1 MASVGIVGY
10 VDVNVALVDLAQARS
25 AVQVAAKQVS
35 DLVRSLPD
43 PQALVPGLDWTV
55 GQTAAHMVA
64 AAVNY
69 PRFAIGQ
76 ATPETTID
84 LREGNLE
91 RIRQVGSEDLS
102 DLADRLVGET
112 DRYLD
117 RTAGLPADLRVP
129 FFGGVTVSLAAQT
142 GILLGEYVVH
152 GHDLA
157 RSAGKPWRIDPS
169 HAVVVIGALTTLLPR
184 YLDLEAA
191 RGVEVAYDIRIRGG
205 PRFVFRVAGNEA
217 TVEPGPSSPVDCRI
231 SADPVAFLLV
241 AYGRQAQWRPV
252 LLGRMTAWGRRPW
265 RAFALK
271 GLLVNP

>member
-1 MASVGIVGY
+1 MN
-10 VDVNVALVDLAQARS
+10 VNVVLVDLAQARS
-25 AVQVAAKQVS
+25 AVQMAAKQVS
-35 DLVRSLPD
+35 ELVRSLPD

-69 PRFAIGQ
+69 PRFATGQ
-76 ATPETTID
+76 TTPETTID

-91 RIRQVGSEDLS
+91 RIRLVGSQGLTE
-102 DLADRLVGET
+102 LADLLVGET
-112 DRYLD
+112 DRYLE
-117 RTAGLPADLRVP
+117 RTADLPADLRVP
-129 FFGGVTVSLAAQT
+129 FFGGVTVNLAAQT

-157 RSAGKPWRIDPS
+157 RSAGRPWRIDPS
-169 HAVVVIGALTTLLPR
+169 HAVTVIGALTTVLPR

-191 RGVEVAYDIRIRGG
+191 RGVKVAYDIRIRGG
-205 PRFVFRVAGNEA
+205 PRFVFRVAGDEA
-217 TVEPGPSSPVDCRI
+217 TVELRPGGPVDCRI

-271 GLLVNP
+271 RLLVNP

>member
-1 MASVGIVGY
+1 MA
-10 VDVNVALVDLAQARS
+10 VNVVLVDLAQARS

-43 PQALVPGLDWTV
+43 PEGVVPGLDWTV
-55 GQTAAHMVA
+55 GQTAAHLVA

-69 PRFAIGQ
+69 PRYAAGQ
-76 ATPETTID
+76 ATPEDTID

-91 RIRQVGSEDLS
+91 RIRQVGGLDLPE
-102 DLADRLVGET
+102 LADRLLEET
-112 DRYLD
+112 DCYLA
-117 RTAGLPADLRVP
+117 RTAELSADHRVP
-129 FFGGVTVSLAAQT
+129 FFGGVQVSLAAQT

-152 GHDLA
+152 GLDLA

-169 HAVVVIGALTTLLPR
+169 HAVVVIGAAATVLPR

-191 RGVEVAYDIRIRGG
+191 RGVKVAFDIRIRGG
-205 PRFVFRVAGNEA
+205 PRFVLRVAGSEA
-217 TVEPGPSSPVDCRI
+217 TLEPGAGGPVDCRI

-271 GLLVNP
+271 RLLVNP